1 PTSNPN
7 GESTMIRNRKLRH
20 TTAIA
25 LMLLGGLLT
34 LLAPPV
40 WMGVFLLALG
50 ILLEAIGIA
59 VERGGGA

>member
-1 PTSNPN
+1 
-7 GESTMIRNRKLRH
+7 MIRNRKLRH